1 MEKEYF
7 KNGHDWYSEK
17 YLSSQVQAKRWMLAF
32 VAQATLS
39 LSLGVCIAL
48 MLPLKTMVPFP
59 ILVNENNQLV
69 KALHPKS
76 DYLPINEAMVQNDIV
91 RYIRNREGYNAHT
104 LNYQYRQVAHSTA
117 GNIFA
122 DFEKAQSPQNP
133 ASPVNLLGME
143 GARDIKVLAVIFL
156 DNNEAETNH
165 RYKALASN
173 VVQVDYSSV
182 TKTSGENKS
191 EHWVATISFEYQGI
205 QKDEVLAWENWNG
218 FVVTSYRVHPRL
230 T

>member
-7 KNGHDWYSEK
+7 RKGYDWYSEK
-17 YLSSQVQAKRWMLAF
+17 YISAQVQSKRWMLAF
-32 VAQATLS
+32 AAQVILS
-39 LSLGVCIAL
+39 LSLGICIAL

-59 ILVNENNQLV
+59 IIVNENNQLV
-69 KALHPKS
+69 KTLHPKS
-76 DYLPINEAMVQNDIV
+76 DYLPINESMVQNDIV
-91 RYIRNREGYNAHT
+91 RYIRNRESYNAHT

-117 GNIFA
+117 ENIFS
-122 DFEKAQSPQNP
+122 DFEKAHSPQNP
-133 ASPVNLLGME
+133 ESPVNTLGME
-143 GARDIKVLAVIFL
+143 GARDVKVLDVIFL
-156 DNNEAETNH
+156 DNNEAEANH
-165 RYKALASN
+165 RYKSLASN

-182 TKTSGENKS
+182 TKTAGDSKN